1 MYVRVLQIKF
11 PNELAKKS
19 VMVLQRGIM
28 KDYFKYGLLMRINT
42 EISTNSLMITGLW
55 KTQEFF
61 EQAREKYGDKFV
73 SEVKEMGCI
82 VTILMVLQKL
92 IKLKKLTIQILM
104 NFNFFAC
111 KFN

>member
-28 KDYFKYGLLMRINT
+28 KDYFKHGLLMRINT
-42 EISTNSLMITGLW
+42 EISTNTLMITGLW

-61 EQAREKYGDKFV
+61 EQAKEKYADKFV
-73 SEVKEMGCI
+73 SEVKEMGGI
-82 VTILMVLQKL
+82 VTVFDGPSEVDKAKEIDYSSY
-92 IKLKKLTIQILM
+92 
-104 NFNFFAC
+104 NEF
-111 KFN
+111 

>member
-28 KDYFKYGLLMRINT
+28 KDYFKDGLLMRINT

-82 VTILMVLQKL
+82 VTIFDGPSEVDKAKN
-92 IKLKKLTIQILM
+92 IDYS
-104 NFNFFAC
+104 NFNEL
-111 KFN
+111 